1 MLIYTLTRRQT
12 VYIFKALTHI
22 LEFNVRCRYSHAVLR
37 TKTFLAVSVLLKLSS
52 VKYKPFTENR
62 ITNTVVHGLYRWRK
76 IILMLRAKKLHY
88 FFYFFFSCY

>member
-37 TKTFLAVSVLLKLSS
+37 TKTFSAISVLLKLSS

-62 ITNTVVHGLYRWRK
+62 I
-76 IILMLRAKKLHY
+76 ILMLRAKNYIIFFIY
-88 FFYFFFSCY
+88 FFRVIK